1 MNDANYKV
9 PHCGAFS
16 TPPLSSLLGPNIRLW
31 ILFSNTLSMDSSLN
45 DIYRPTLYNSWFC
58 MLDQGLE
65 IKMAEHVKRTEK
77 NKIPKRVVEYK
88 YLGSRIWG
96 GGGFCM

>member
-1 MNDANYKV
+1 
-9 PHCGAFS
+9 
-16 TPPLSSLLGPNIRLW
+16 
-31 ILFSNTLSMDSSLN
+31 
-45 DIYRPTLYNSWFC
+45 

-65 IKMAEHVKRTEK
+65 IKMAENVKRAEK

-88 YLGSRIWG
+88 YLRSRLW